1 MKYQCNKKIREFI
14 EVNRQIEYVV
24 NVYKMEMKELAVELV
39 YQNNKI

>member
-1 MKYQCNKKIREFI
+1 MKYQSNKKIREFI

-24 NVYKMEMKELAVELV
+24 NVYKMEMNELAVELV